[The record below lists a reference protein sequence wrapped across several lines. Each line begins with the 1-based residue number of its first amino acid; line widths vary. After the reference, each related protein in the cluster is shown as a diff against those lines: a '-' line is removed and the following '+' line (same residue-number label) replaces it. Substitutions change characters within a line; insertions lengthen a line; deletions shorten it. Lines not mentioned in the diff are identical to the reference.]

1 MTDASTGTITAD
13 DPSVSIKFQFQNLT
27 VSPSGTITAI
37 TADGT
42 NFLGKISA
50 DGKQITG
57 DITGALLGA
66 VEAFCTRGG

>member
-57 DITGALLGA
+57 DIILSNGTGHKISMS
-66 VEAFCTRGG
+66 RP

>member
-27 VSPSGTITAI
+27 VSPRGTITAI

-57 DITGALLGA
+57 DIILANGTGHKISM
-66 VEAFCTRGG
+66 TRP